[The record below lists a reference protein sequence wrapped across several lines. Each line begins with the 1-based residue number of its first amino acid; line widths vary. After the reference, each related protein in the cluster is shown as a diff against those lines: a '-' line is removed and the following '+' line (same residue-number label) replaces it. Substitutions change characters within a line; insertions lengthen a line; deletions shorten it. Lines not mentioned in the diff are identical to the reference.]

1 MQQLQGAEN
10 KIFDL
15 FLPHVPAWEENG
27 LNEVEI
33 QKLYGEATRII
44 EDIYKRL

>member
-10 KIFDL
+10 KIFYL